1 MNSFVNLLTGEI
13 YNCTY
18 HWEACDYF
26 YKEALSI
33 NRLDLYSHTKIKR
46 LKQASFICPVGVL
59 WVQTGLVLSP
69 SGVSCRVVDIR
80 NARKNFL

>member
-26 YKEALSI
+26 YKEALKV

-46 LKQASFICPVGVL
+46 LK
-59 WVQTGLVLSP
+59 
-69 SGVSCRVVDIR
+69 
-80 NARKNFL
+80 